1 MSTTALSR
9 LRTLVERSR
18 FLRFLVSGG
27 LNTAVT
33 YIIYVALLQILEYR
47 LAYTVAYVVG
57 ILLSYSLNRAF
68 VFRSH
73 RGWSSVL
80 LFPFVYLAQYLV
92 SLAIIWIW
100 VGKLGLPKLLAPPV
114 AVLISIPLTYL
125 FSGFV
130 FTPKPSQF
138 K

>member
-1 MSTTALSR
+1 M
-9 LRTLVERSR
+9 ERSR

-92 SLAIIWIW
+92 SLAIVWIG
-100 VGKLGLPKLLAPPV
+100 VSNLGLPKLLAPPV
-114 AVLISIPLTYL
+114 AILISIPLTYL
-125 FSGFV
+125 LSRFV
-130 FTPKPSQF
+130 FTRPNSASGHLE
-138 K
+138 